1 MGVRGTADLAT
12 NPFVGVLQCTLER
25 DEPDPAIA
33 NAIRGELCL
42 IKGTA
47 QVPDG
52 AQCQNDGPAIRR
64 CPQIQPSHSQF
75 GGNLQ
80 QRGE

>member
-25 DEPDPAIA
+25 DEQCPAIA

-52 AQCQNDGPAIRR
+52 AR
-64 CPQIQPSHSQF
+64 H
-75 GGNLQ
+75 
-80 QRGE
+80 

>member
-25 DEPDPAIA
+25 DEQCPAIA

-42 IKGTA
+42 IKGAA

-52 AQCQNDGPAIRR
+52 AR
-64 CPQIQPSHSQF
+64 H
-75 GGNLQ
+75 
-80 QRGE
+80 